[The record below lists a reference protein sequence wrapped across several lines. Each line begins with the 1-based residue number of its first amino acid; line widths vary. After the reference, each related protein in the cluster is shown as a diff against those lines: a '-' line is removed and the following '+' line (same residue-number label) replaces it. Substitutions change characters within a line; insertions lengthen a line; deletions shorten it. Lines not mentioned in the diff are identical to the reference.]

1 MLVYASAQLFVDVIQ
16 FGVLCRLVL
25 IIKFLLLFHEVGVHW
40 LTIFLGADDLP
51 YALCDLIALC
61 ALSDGIVFSE
71 SVACPLEVVDAVS
84 HIIDPT
90 RGIACTVFR
99 SQLEASLA

>member
-1 MLVYASAQLFVDVIQ
+1 MLVYASAELFVDIIQ
-16 FGVLCRLVL
+16 FGVFCRLVL
-25 IIKFLLLFHEVGVHW
+25 IIKFLFLLHEVGVHW
-40 LTIFLGADDLP
+40 LAIFLGADNLP
-51 YALCDLIALC
+51 YARGDLIALC
-61 ALSDGIVFSE
+61 ALSDIVVFDE

-99 SQLEASLA
+99 SQLESSLS